1 MKLCLTLAVFFPT
14 LPLESCAINFLSVIA
29 LSTDVNGRIFL
40 FIKAPFDTHSSSSM
54 PEELF
59 TESVY

>member
-14 LPLESCAINFLSVIA
+14 LPLEICAINFLSVIG

-40 FIKAPFDTHSSSSM
+40 FNKAPFDTHSSLSM

-59 TESVY
+59 KESVY